1 MKVRQAIELAR
12 GLKQIDQVNY
22 PDILMLQFL
31 NECEGKLQT
40 EFLHIADVDC
50 QRYTED
56 DMEMDLI
63 VGPPHDKLYYAYL
76 CAMIDF
82 TNGEYAKY
90 NNSIIVANA
99 FMAEW
104 AAWFNRT
111 HERDGRQYLGVFLSA
126 YAIAVKHGYAG
137 TEEEWL
143 ASLEGPAGPQG
154 PQGEPGPQ
162 GAPGSVKFDEL
173 TEEQLAMLKGEKG
186 DRGEPGPQGETGPQG
201 PQGIQG
207 PKGETGATGAEGPQ
221 GPKGD
226 TGARGAQGATGP
238 QGPKGEK
245 GETGPQGP
253 QGENGDM
260 GPAGPAGSDGVDGVG
275 IQSVEQTTTST
286 EDGGTNV
293 VTVTK
298 TDGTTSTFYVRN
310 GSQGSTGPAGPQG
323 PKGETGSGFKVIDY
337 YATLDSLE
345 AAVTSPNV
353 GDAYGVGTGEPYD
366 IYIYGETTGWVNN
379 GPLQGAKGET
389 GPQGETGPAG
399 PQGPKGDTGDTGPK
413 GPQGE
418 TGTAGKSAY
427 TAAQE
432 GGYTGAEAEFN
443 AALASAPGHIADTDI
458 HVTAEEK
465 TAWSAKQNAI
475 TGTQGKVVGFGA
487 DGKPVAQDAPSSI
500 PAGGTTG
507 QVLAKKSET
516 DYDTEWK
523 DASAGGLPVN
533 VKILETICENIE
545 LTDSSPSYT
554 FPAAITLDENGLYYL
569 YHKYYDESGNLVPYN
584 CGGEF
589 SRPVSGDYGLSVTWL
604 DVNFTPVTLKSTGI
618 TDEFRGDGRKSVLT
632 IVKVSSTITNELKF
646 DAVNLEGF
654 NTTASGL
661 LSHAEGYNTTA
672 SNFASHAQ
680 GKYNKA
686 MTTGGTASN
695 TTGDAMV
702 IGNGTSSSALSN
714 AFRVTYAG
722 AVYGLSAFN
731 SSGADYA
738 EFFEWADLNPYA
750 EDRVGFFVTMD
761 GEQIRIAGPGDY
773 ILGIVSGQPCIIGNA
788 DEDWQ
793 GRWLHDE
800 FGRFVKETT
809 EDPVIERRKVEVP
822 VLDADGNPT
831 GDTRME
837 MQEVETGEVIHGW
850 RYKANPDYD
859 NTQEYIER
867 KDRKEWD
874 CVGMLGVL
882 AVRDD
887 GTCEVNGFCQVAD
900 GGIATVSD
908 TYVPGST
915 YRVIERVAENVIKVV
930 FR

>member
-56 DMEMDLI
+56 DMDMELI
-63 VGPPHDKLYYAYL
+63 VGAPHDKLYYAYL
-76 CAMIDF
+76 CAMVDF

-126 YAIAVKHGYAG
+126 YGIAVKHGYAG

-143 ASLEGPAGPQG
+143 ESLRGPEGQQG
-154 PQGEPGPQ
+154 
-162 GAPGSVKFDEL
+162 
-173 TEEQLAMLKGEKG
+173 T
-186 DRGEPGPQGETGPQG
+186 
-201 PQGIQG
+201 
-207 PKGETGATGAEGPQ
+207 
-221 GPKGD
+221 
-226 TGARGAQGATGP
+226 
-238 QGPKGEK
+238 
-245 GETGPQGP
+245 
-253 QGENGDM
+253 
-260 GPAGPAGSDGVDGVG
+260 
-275 IQSVEQTTTST
+275 
-286 EDGGTNV
+286 
-293 VTVTK
+293 
-298 TDGTTSTFYVRN
+298 
-310 GSQGSTGPAGPQG
+310 
-323 PKGETGSGFKVIDY
+323 
-337 YATLDSLE
+337 
-345 AAVTSPNV
+345 
-353 GDAYGVGTGEPYD
+353 
-366 IYIYGETTGWVNN
+366 
-379 GPLQGAKGET
+379 
-389 GPQGETGPAG
+389 
-399 PQGPKGDTGDTGPK
+399 
-413 GPQGE
+413 QGE

-443 AALASAPGHIADTDI
+443 AALASTPGHIVDTAI
-458 HVTAEEK
+458 HVTTEEK
-465 TAWSAKQNAI
+465 TAWSAKQNAL
-475 TGTQGKVVGFGA
+475 TGTQGQVVGFGA

-507 QVLAKKSET
+507 QVLAKKSEA

-523 DASAGGLPVN
+523 DASAGGLPVS
-533 VKILETICENIE
+533 VEILETICENIE
-545 LTDSSPSYT
+545 LTNSSPSYT
-554 FPAAITLDENGLYYL
+554 LPAAITLDKNGLYYL
-569 YHKYYDESGNLVPYN
+569 YYKYYDESGNLVPGFF
-584 CGGEF
+584 GGEF
-589 SRPVSGDYGLSVTWL
+589 SRPVRGNDGLSVTWF
-604 DVNFTPVTLKSTGI
+604 DANRTPVTLKSTGI
-618 TDEFRGDGRKSVLT
+618 TDASRRNGQKSVLT
-632 IVKVSSTITNELKF
+632 IVKVSSTITDELKF
-646 DAVNLEGF
+646 DAVNREGF
-654 NTTASGL
+654 NTTASGM
-661 LSHAEGYNTTA
+661 LSHAEGYFTTASGMLSHAEGYFTTASGGGSHAEGYTTTASGEASHAEGYTTTASSTGSHAEGAGTTA
-672 SNFASHAQ
+672 SNYASHAQ

-686 MTTGGTASN
+686 MTTGGEASN

-738 EFFEWADLNPYA
+738 EFFEWADLNPDA
-750 EDRVGFFVTMD
+750 EDRVGFFVTME

-773 ILGIVSGQPCIIGNA
+773 ILGIVSGHPCIIGNA

-822 VLDADGNPT
+822 VLDADGNHT
-831 GDTRME
+831 GETRME

-867 KDRKEWD
+867 KDRQEWD

-900 GGIATVSD
+900 GGIAAVSD

>member
-56 DMEMDLI
+56 DMDMDLI

-126 YAIAVKHGYAG
+126 YGIAVKHGYAG

-143 ASLEGPAGPQG
+143 ESLRGPEGQ
-154 PQGEPGPQ
+154 
-162 GAPGSVKFDEL
+162 
-173 TEEQLAMLKGEKG
+173 
-186 DRGEPGPQGETGPQG
+186 
-201 PQGIQG
+201 QGI
-207 PKGETGATGAEGPQ
+207 
-221 GPKGD
+221 
-226 TGARGAQGATGP
+226 
-238 QGPKGEK
+238 
-245 GETGPQGP
+245 
-253 QGENGDM
+253 
-260 GPAGPAGSDGVDGVG
+260 
-275 IQSVEQTTTST
+275 
-286 EDGGTNV
+286 
-293 VTVTK
+293 
-298 TDGTTSTFYVRN
+298 
-310 GSQGSTGPAGPQG
+310 
-323 PKGETGSGFKVIDY
+323 
-337 YATLDSLE
+337 
-345 AAVTSPNV
+345 
-353 GDAYGVGTGEPYD
+353 
-366 IYIYGETTGWVNN
+366 
-379 GPLQGAKGET
+379 
-389 GPQGETGPAG
+389 
-399 PQGPKGDTGDTGPK
+399 
-413 GPQGE
+413 QGE

-443 AALASAPGHIADTDI
+443 AALASTPGHIVDTAI
-458 HVTAEEK
+458 HVTTEEK
-465 TAWSAKQNAI
+465 TAWSAKQNAL
-475 TGTQGKVVGFGA
+475 TGTQGQVVGFGA

-523 DASAGGLPVN
+523 DASAGGLPVS
-533 VKILETICENIE
+533 VEILETICENIK
-545 LTDSSPSYT
+545 LTNSSPSYT
-554 FPAAITLDENGLYYL
+554 FPAAITLDKNGLYYL
-569 YHKYYDESGNLVPYN
+569 YHKYYDANGNLVPVY

-589 SRPVSGDYGLSVTWL
+589 SRPVSGNDGLSVTWL
-604 DVNFTPVTLKSTGI
+604 DANSTPVTLTSTGI
-618 TDEFRGDGRKSVLT
+618 TDALREPGQKSVLT
-632 IVKVSSTITNELKF
+632 IVKVSSKITDELKF
-646 DAVNLEGF
+646 DAVNREGF
-654 NTTASGL
+654 NTTASGAG
-661 LSHAEGYNTTA
+661 SHAEGYNTTA
-672 SNFASHAQ
+672 SVVGSHAEGAGTTASNYASHAQ

-686 MTTGGTASN
+686 MTTGGEASN

-702 IGNGTSSSALSN
+702 IGNGTSYSALSN

-738 EFFEWADLNPYA
+738 EFFEWADLNPDA

-773 ILGIVSGQPCIIGNA
+773 ILGIVSGHPCIIGNA

-822 VLDADGNPT
+822 VLDADGNHT
-831 GDTRME
+831 GETRME

-867 KDRKEWD
+867 KDRQEWD

-900 GGIATVSD
+900 GGIAAVSD